1 MATTL
6 SYGSNDWFS
15 NRRSSTG
22 MSSDA
27 NRTAVLAAI
36 MLVGAGTGVFV
47 DDLEWLQQH
56 RLNDA
61 VVNRAPVIEVVSAR
75 TPAENLERVRAVLS
89 PAVTELA
96 NLFSVSRQTVYNWL
110 NGDQLRPDHITK
122 LQDIAHAADIVAE
135 AGIPVTGAL
144 LKRKVIEGKNLF
156 EVARDGGSARDAAQL
171 LVQIVRREAGQREM
185 MAARFAG
192 RKSTL
197 RSADSDFPAENDK
210 R

>member
-1 MATTL
+1 MAATF
-6 SYGSNDWFS
+6 SNGSNDWYS
-15 NRRSSTG
+15 DRRSSTG
-22 MSSDA
+22 MSSGA

-56 RLNDA
+56 RLNDG
-61 VVNRAPVIEVVSAR
+61 VVNRTPIMEVVLAR
-75 TPAENLERVRAVLS
+75 TPAENLERVRAVFS

-110 NGDQLRPDHITK
+110 NGDQLRPEHITK

-135 AGIPVTGAL
+135 TGIPMTGAL

-156 EVARDGGSARDAAQL
+156 EVARDGGSTRDAAQL

-192 RKSTL
+192 RKHTL